1 MESDYAI
8 RTESINRS
16 PWTSITAERTPTM
29 VHIGAYQVSVK
40 IKDVNNQTAVLTP
53 ATADDMPTDWS
64 FDWPGFC
71 HKTDFDC
78 ENIVKLVYEKQ
89 IWGLVRYGLYPYPGS
104 PKFLEIE
111 HLETNPT
118 SRGQKTE
125 RLIEP
130 VGKWLIWYAVQV
142 GLRYCSEDV
151 SERLIELVS
160 LEEAFTYYRDII
172 QMQYLAPTTI
182 APGEDGYVFKFSRT
196 EARAFCNR
204 QEIDWGVP
212 SSFDS

>member
-1 MESDYAI
+1 MG
-8 RTESINRS
+8 
-16 PWTSITAERTPTM
+16 
-29 VHIGAYQVSVK
+29 HIGSYHVSVK
-40 IKDVNNQTAVLTP
+40 IKDVNNQRAVLTP
-53 ATADDMPTDWS
+53 AKAEDMPIDWS
-64 FDWPGFC
+64 FDWPGLWQRS
-71 HKTDFDC
+71 DFDC
-78 ENIVKLVYEKQ
+78 QNIVKLVYEEQ
-89 IWGLVRYGLYPYPGS
+89 IWGLVRYGLYLYPGS
-104 PKFLEIE
+104 PTFLEIE

-118 SRGQKTE
+118 SRGQATE

-142 GLRYCSEDV
+142 GLRYCSEGG

-212 SSFDS
+212 SSSDS